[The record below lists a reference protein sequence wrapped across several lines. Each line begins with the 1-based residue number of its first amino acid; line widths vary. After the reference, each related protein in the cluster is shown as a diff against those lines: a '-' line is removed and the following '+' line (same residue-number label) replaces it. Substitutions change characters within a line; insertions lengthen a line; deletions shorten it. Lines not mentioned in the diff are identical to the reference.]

1 MGWFDSISRY
11 RGQKRERQSEKNLKY
26 LKNPKAIKEDRQGA
40 IEYFASLDDTEV
52 AVPALLQR
60 FEYSLEHG
68 INDSREKEKC
78 LDGIIRHGEKAIPFI
93 TTHLQ
98 VTNRIAWPIKALA
111 KVSQESQLVDS
122 LKSCL
127 NFGDISFDQAKI
139 DKNFDILC
147 YLRDFQLPGLL
158 DKIAGFLQ
166 VPDER
171 LRFAGCEVILEQD
184 DPKVPSMIEPFLAD
198 SSSENTRLRQL
209 AVEAFVTKG
218 WPLSK
223 PEQFPNGIVM
233 NRIRVAA
240 SGRLERY

>member
-1 MGWFDSISRY
+1 MGLFGSISRY
-11 RGQKRERQSEKNLKY
+11 RGQKRERQTEKNLKY
-26 LKNPKAIKEDRQGA
+26 LRNPKAIKEDRQGA
-40 IEYFASLDDTEV
+40 IEFFASLDEPEI

-78 LDGIIRHGEKAIPFI
+78 LDGIVRHGEKAIPYI
-93 TTHLQ
+93 TSHLQ

-111 KVSQESQLVDS
+111 KVSQETQLIDS

-127 NFGDISFDQAKI
+127 DFGDISFDQAKI

-158 DKIAGFLQ
+158 EKIASFLQ
-166 VPDER
+166 AADER

-184 DPKVPSMIEPFLAD
+184 DPKVPSLIEPFLAD

-209 AVEAFVTKG
+209 AVEAFVAKG
-218 WPLSK
+218 WTLAK
-223 PEQFPNGIVM
+223 PEQFPNGMVT
-233 NRIRVAA
+233 NRIRVSTA
-240 SGRLERY
+240 GKLERF